1 MSAAGWAAAL
11 CLPQPCS
18 SSINKQ
24 SRDVLGGLVQGQVQ
38 RLFGKRV
45 GGREGGPEE
54 EGAWERWLDLGRVG
68 EQMTA
73 FRVWDLQGPGVTEEA
88 RGVW

>member
-1 MSAAGWAAAL
+1 M
-11 CLPQPCS
+11 
-18 SSINKQ
+18 
-24 SRDVLGGLVQGQVQ
+24 
-38 RLFGKRV
+38 

-68 EQMTA
+68 EQMA
-73 FRVWDLQGPGVTEEA
+73 VFRAWDLQESGVTEEA